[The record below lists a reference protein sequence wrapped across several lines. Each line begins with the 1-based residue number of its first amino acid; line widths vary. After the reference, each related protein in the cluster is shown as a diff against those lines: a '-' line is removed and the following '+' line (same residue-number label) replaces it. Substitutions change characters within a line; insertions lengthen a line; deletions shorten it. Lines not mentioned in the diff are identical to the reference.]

1 MDGKIVGKKGVPSK
15 FGRDQNIENLESHIK
30 KIDLNPV
37 SDGDT
42 GGPCERK
49 DMDSLYLGH

>member
-15 FGRDQNIENLESHIK
+15 FGRSQNMENLESHIK

-37 SDGDT
+37 SDGDM